1 VVVESRA
8 DWMSSMASGL
18 GHKEGYC
25 LHLANGQGWRILL
38 NDGVNS
44 WVAKLASI
52 MELGACDRNGYP
64 RLVFIWRDSGKESW
78 RDTIYHLNTII
89 SEDLPVSGWK
99 ARNLVWLKV
108 WYHSDVP
115 DVICEIGPQ
124 DEGEQDVL
132 RMRLSL
138 QPIYQRAQDSGGLP
152 LHAALVEWN
161 ATGILLAAS
170 ANTGKSTCCH
180 RLRNPWKTLCD
191 DETLVIM
198 DNQQQYL
205 AHPFPTWSD
214 YLVKGFNRTWN
225 VQHHVPISAIFFL
238 EQARVDEVLPMGQ
251 GQAALLAYQSAIQV
265 CHRNLMNLNREQM
278 RIHRRKLFENAC
290 DLTKLIPAFKL
301 KVSLVGQF
309 WKEMERV
316 LS

>member
-1 VVVESRA
+1 
-8 DWMSSMASGL
+8 MASGL
-18 GHKEGYC
+18 GYREGYC
-25 LHLANGQGWRILL
+25 IHLANGQGWRIILTE
-38 NDGVNS
+38 GVKS

-52 MELGACDRNGYP
+52 LELGACDRNGHP
-64 RLVFIWRDSGKESW
+64 RLIFIWRKSGEESW
-78 RDTIYHLNTII
+78 RDSVCRLNTTRT
-89 SEDLPVSGWK
+89 EGLPVSGWNV
-99 ARNLVWLKV
+99 RNLEWLRV

-115 DVICEIGPQ
+115 DVICEMGAQ
-124 DEGEQDVL
+124 EEDEHDIL

-180 RLRNPWKTLCD
+180 RLRSPWKTLCD

-198 DNQQQYL
+198 DDQKQYL

-214 YLVKGFNRTWN
+214 CLVKGVNRTWN
-225 VQHHVPISAIFFL
+225 VQDSVPLSAIFFL
-238 EQARVDEVLPMGQ
+238 EQAGADEVLPMGQ
-251 GQAALLAYQSAIQV
+251 GQAAVLAYQSAIQV
-265 CHRNLMNLNREQM
+265 GHRNLMNLHREEI
-278 RIHRRKLFENAC
+278 RIHKRKLFENAC
-290 DLTKLIPAFKL
+290 DLTRSIPAFKL
-301 KVSLVGQF
+301 KVSLLGQF
-309 WKEMERV
+309 WKEMEKA

>member
-1 VVVESRA
+1 
-8 DWMSSMASGL
+8 MASGL
-18 GHKEGYC
+18 ADKEGYC
-25 LHLANGQGWRILL
+25 LHLAKGQGWRILH
-38 NDGVNS
+38 NHGVNP
-44 WVAKLASI
+44 WVAKWASI

-64 RLVFIWRDSGKESW
+64 RLLFIWRDSGKESW
-78 RDTIYHLNTII
+78 RDTAYRLNNMMNVR
-89 SEDLPVSGWK
+89 LPVNGWK

-115 DVICEIGPQ
+115 DVICEMGPQ
-124 DEGEQDVL
+124 DEGDQDIL

-161 ATGILLAAS
+161 AAGILLAAS
-170 ANTGKSTCCH
+170 GNTGKSTCCH

-191 DETLVIM
+191 DETLVIT
-198 DNQQQYL
+198 DDQKQYL

-214 YLVKGFNRTWN
+214 YLVKGFNQTWN
-225 VQHHVPISAIFFL
+225 VQYHVPISAIFFL
-238 EQARVDEVLPMGQ
+238 EQAGVDEVLPMGQ

-278 RIHRRKLFENAC
+278 RVHKRKLFENAC

-309 WKEMERV
+309 WKEMEKV